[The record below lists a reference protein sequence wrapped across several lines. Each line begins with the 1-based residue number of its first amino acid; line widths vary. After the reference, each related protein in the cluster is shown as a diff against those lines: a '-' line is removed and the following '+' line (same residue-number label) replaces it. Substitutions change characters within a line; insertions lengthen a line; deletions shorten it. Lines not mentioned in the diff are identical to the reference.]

1 MLNKKHRK
9 IAKKLSEKREINLLY
24 TNFRKEIKKVQQ
36 KLQVCVSLQHYFTQN
51 YLFELH
57 QNAKKEEEKL
67 LNWLNKLIK
76 GQKEYFLLL

>member
-1 MLNKKHRK
+1 MFKKKHDE
-9 IAKKLSEKREINLLY
+9 IAKRLSERREINLLF

-51 YLFELH
+51 HLFELH
-57 QNAKKEEEKL
+57 QNAKKEEKRL
-67 LNWLNKLIK
+67 LNWYNKLIE